1 MHKRVARKRKIK
13 PAIKP
18 QPYEGHKF
26 LKSVRVGS
34 YVTTTHGLVG
44 KVLSKNV
51 GSILCKFVKTPYKDS
66 KESKY
71 YLGDRRISPLTNVK
85 QIRRHNA

>member
-1 MHKRVARKRKIK
+1 MARKRKIK
-13 PAIKP
+13 AAIKL
-18 QPYEGHKF
+18 QPYEGYKF

-34 YVTTTHGLVG
+34 YFTTTHGLIG
-44 KVLSKNV
+44 KVLSKDT
-51 GSILCKFVKTPYKDS
+51 GSILCKFVETPYKDS